1 MASKLAKGSII
12 IFIGNII
19 FRVGGYV
26 YRFLMASLLGPS
38 AYGILGLT
46 LPFQGIFQILAA
58 GGLPPAIAKYVSE
71 YNALDKK
78 DLANQTVYTALK
90 IMAFLGIV
98 MGLLMVFIVAPWLA
112 DFFGKPEVL
121 LPLQAVGLI
130 TPFSVIVGAY
140 RGAFQG
146 VYKMDYI
153 LYTRAI
159 EQLFMIIFAVALVMI
174 GLSAFGAVLGSAL
187 GFALSA
193 LSAYIIFKKHM
204 GKYIRKPSPD
214 FEFSKK
220 QEMELAVSL
229 ISFSI
234 PVTVAALAEMCI
246 YSACTIIMGYFLTSE
261 TIGYYTAADPIGRL
275 PLMISSSLATTILP
289 AVSEA
294 FSLKNKNLLG
304 KYVTNV
310 YRYGM
315 VFVVPMC
322 VGIAMY
328 AKEIIGLVYFTNPAY
343 IAGAG
348 ALAVLVIGMTF
359 YSMFTISSS
368 IVQGIGNPR
377 IPMYLL
383 LFGTLVTVLLGYY
396 LIPIYG
402 IIGGSLAIT
411 IASLAMMIPMLIV
424 TFHITKTK
432 APIGFFTKI
441 IIASIIMAIPIYF
454 IQFFLGHNTIGL
466 ILGLI
471 ICPIIYTIFLI
482 AFRTLNPEDIN
493 AARTF
498 GNKFGPLTKYV
509 QKFINILER
518 YV

>member
-159 EQLFMIIFAVALVMI
+159 EQLFMII
-174 GLSAFGAVLGSAL
+174 
-187 GFALSA
+187 
-193 LSAYIIFKKHM
+193 
-204 GKYIRKPSPD
+204 
-214 FEFSKK
+214 E
-220 QEMELAVSL
+220 
-229 ISFSI
+229 
-234 PVTVAALAEMCI
+234 
-246 YSACTIIMGYFLTSE
+246 
-261 TIGYYTAADPIGRL
+261 
-275 PLMISSSLATTILP
+275 
-289 AVSEA
+289 
-294 FSLKNKNLLG
+294 
-304 KYVTNV
+304 
-310 YRYGM
+310 
-315 VFVVPMC
+315 
-322 VGIAMY
+322 
-328 AKEIIGLVYFTNPAY
+328 
-343 IAGAG
+343 
-348 ALAVLVIGMTF
+348 
-359 YSMFTISSS
+359 
-368 IVQGIGNPR
+368 
-377 IPMYLL
+377 
-383 LFGTLVTVLLGYY
+383 
-396 LIPIYG
+396 
-402 IIGGSLAIT
+402 T
-411 IASLAMMIPMLIV
+411 IAS
-424 TFHITKTK
+424 
-432 APIGFFTKI
+432 
-441 IIASIIMAIPIYF
+441 
-454 IQFFLGHNTIGL
+454 
-466 ILGLI
+466 
-471 ICPIIYTIFLI
+471 
-482 AFRTLNPEDIN
+482 
-493 AARTF
+493 
-498 GNKFGPLTKYV
+498 
-509 QKFINILER
+509 
-518 YV
+518 